1 MEVLKKGFKYSV
13 DTPPIL
19 DAEEYKTLTCL
30 YQPLIGAKTVS
41 LFLTL
46 IQENIITS
54 KLKNQGLDEE
64 RLCSIT
70 QMTHKEIVDALDI
83 LNALNLVRVYV
94 KKDQSKLVKF
104 QIISPLKSKDFF
116 NNDYLNNLLEKT
128 LDEQNYEIT
137 KFMLKGVNKIN
148 QDEFE
153 EVHIDFAD
161 IIDYS
166 FMNDSKKYK
175 TSLKVNSSN
184 CEKLKEVLDL
194 NYIDTKLKEQNITID
209 LCSENLAKIL
219 VDVLIIKKLT
229 ENEVILLINN
239 SYDFDKK
246 SIDLILLERELI
258 SLVTSEKQK
267 NKTNTKKTQNQQN
280 MIQIIDNMH
289 WNDYCKAKYNIDL
302 SDWAHAID
310 NIKNTYKF
318 NDGIINCLID
328 FSYKKNNGSIVVKY
342 IQKIAKTLYEKNIKS
357 TEKTMTYLKKI
368 KNSSAHVGKTIQT
381 NDLLESNLA
390 NDFLNEQLSQNTT
403 IFEELEALL

>member
-30 YQPLIGAKTVS
+30 YQPLIGSKSVS

-70 QMTHKEIVDALDI
+70 QMSHKEIVDAFDI

-104 QIISPLKSKDFF
+104 QIMSPLKSKDFF
-116 NNDYLNNLLEKT
+116 NNDYLNDLLEKT
-128 LDEQNYEIT
+128 LGEQNYEIT

-148 QDEFE
+148 RDEFE
-153 EVHIDFAD
+153 EVHINIAD

-175 TSLKVNSSN
+175 TSFKSNSSN
-184 CEKLKEVLDL
+184 CDRLKESLDL
-194 NYIDTKLKEQNITID
+194 DYIDTKLKQQNINID

-229 ENEVILLINN
+229 ENEVVLLINN

-246 SIDLILLERELI
+246 SIDLMMLERELI
-258 SLVTSEKQK
+258 TLVTSEKQK
-267 NKTNTKKTQNQQN
+267 TNTKKTKNQQN

-289 WNDYCKAKYNIDL
+289 
-302 SDWAHAID
+302 
-310 NIKNTYKF
+310 
-318 NDGIINCLID
+318 
-328 FSYKKNNGSIVVKY
+328 
-342 IQKIAKTLYEKNIKS
+342 
-357 TEKTMTYLKKI
+357 
-368 KNSSAHVGKTIQT
+368 
-381 NDLLESNLA
+381 
-390 NDFLNEQLSQNTT
+390 
-403 IFEELEALL
+403 

>member
-30 YQPLIGAKTVS
+30 YQPLIGSKSVS

-70 QMTHKEIVDALDI
+70 QMSHKEIVDAFDI

-104 QIISPLKSKDFF
+104 QIMSPLKSKDFF
-116 NNDYLNNLLEKT
+116 NNDYLNDLLEKT
-128 LDEQNYEIT
+128 LGEQNYEIT

-148 QDEFE
+148 RDEFE
-153 EVHIDFAD
+153 EVHINIAD

-175 TSLKVNSSN
+175 TSFKSNSSN
-184 CEKLKEVLDL
+184 CDRLKESLDL
-194 NYIDTKLKEQNITID
+194 DYIDTKLKQQNINID

-229 ENEVILLINN
+229 ENEVVLLINN

-246 SIDLILLERELI
+246 SIDLMMLERELI
-258 SLVTSEKQK
+258 TLVTSEKQK
-267 NKTNTKKTQNQQN
+267 TNTKKTKNQQN

-289 WNDYCKAKYNIDL
+289 WNDYCKAKYKIDL
-302 SDWAHAID
+302 SDWTHAID

-328 FSYKKNNGSIVVKY
+328 FSYKKNNGYIVVKY

-357 TEKTMTYLKKI
+357 TEKTMSYLKRI
-368 KNSSAHVGKTIQT
+368 KNSSTNVDKIVQA
-381 NDLLESNLA
+381 NDLLESNLT
-390 NDFLNEQLSQNTT
+390 NDFLNEQFSNNTT

>member
-30 YQPLIGAKTVS
+30 YQPLIGSKSVS

-70 QMTHKEIVDALDI
+70 QMSHKEIVDAFDI

-94 KKDQSKLVKF
+94 KKDQSKLVKL
-104 QIISPLKSKDFF
+104 QIMSPLKSKDFF
-116 NNDYLNNLLEKT
+116 NNDYLNDLLEKT
-128 LDEQNYEIT
+128 LGEQNYEIT
-137 KFMLKGVNKIN
+137 KFMFKGVNKIN
-148 QDEFE
+148 KDEFE
-153 EVHIDFAD
+153 EVHINIAD

-166 FMNDSKKYK
+166 FMNESKKYK
-175 TSLKVNSSN
+175 TSFKYNSSN
-184 CEKLKEVLDL
+184 CDRLKESLDL
-194 NYIDTKLKEQNITID
+194 DYIDTKLKQQNINID

-229 ENEVILLINN
+229 ENEVVLLINN

-246 SIDLILLERELI
+246 SIDLMLLERELI
-258 SLVTSEKQK
+258 TLVTSEKQK
-267 NKTNTKKTQNQQN
+267 TNTKKTKNQQN

-289 WNDYCKAKYNIDL
+289 WNDYCKAKYKIDL
-302 SDWAHAID
+302 SDWTHAID

-328 FSYKKNNGSIVVKY
+328 FSYKKNNGYIVVKY

-357 TEKTMTYLKKI
+357 TEKTMSYLKRI
-368 KNSSAHVGKTIQT
+368 KNSSTNVDKIVQA
-381 NDLLESNLA
+381 NDLLESNLT
-390 NDFLNEQLSQNTT
+390 NDFLNEQFSNNTT